1 MSAVRIN
8 DVVKVRDPA
17 SNEETLVFDPFNP
30 VNKEITEPEV
40 RQLLTRFGIPESAPI
55 QNMALYRR
63 AFVHKSYV
71 RRPDLENLERGI
83 EIVPKPEDCMA
94 LKTESND
101 RLEFVGDGVLECI
114 TKYYLYER
122 FPKNDEGFM
131 TDTKIALVKNDAIGQ
146 IALDIGL
153 HKWYILSKNAEQKNT
168 RNNVKKL
175 GNLFEAFMGAMFLD
189 FNKIGPGSG
198 FYLCQTWLV
207 NLFETPGLIPWH
219 RIIETNE
226 NYKNQLQV
234 MIQKEFKTVPLYLE
248 LPVGNYSGANKPPSR
263 SEATLEAQ
271 RPQKPKATL
280 EEGCGVGCGHSTNGA
295 PDGVAEVI
303 FRMGVFLSLG
313 QPAHQAEKEWQ
324 KALPL
329 SQFTCW
335 QQVHDQAARQ
345 GGKVLILLG
354 EGTNRIKKKA
364 EQTACQK
371 ALDQTF

>member
-1 MSAVRIN
+1 MLSDRMSAVRIN
-8 DVVKVRDPA
+8 DVHRVQDPA
-17 SNEETLVFDPFNP
+17 TNEETLVFDPYNP
-30 VNKEITEPEV
+30 VNKEISEPEV
-40 RQLLTRFGIPESAPI
+40 RQLLTRFGIPESVPI
-55 QNMALYRR
+55 QNMALFRR

-71 RRPDLENLERGI
+71 RRPDLENQERGVQ
-83 EIVPKPEDCMA
+83 IVPKPDDCMA
-94 LKTESND
+94 LKTKSND

-168 RNNVKKL
+168 RTNVKKL
-175 GNLFEAFMGAMFLD
+175 GNLFEAFLGAMFLD
-189 FNKIGPGSG
+189 FNKIAVDDEAGWFGRVFQLGPG
-198 FYLCQTWLV
+198 FQLCQTWLV

-234 MIQKEFKTVPLYLE
+234 LIQKEFKTVPLYLE
-248 LPVGNYSGANKPPSR
+248 LPTDAHRQSM
-263 SEATLEAQ
+263 
-271 RPQKPKATL
+271 
-280 EEGCGVGCGHSTNGA
+280 NGA
-295 PDGVAEVI
+295 TEGVDI
-303 FRMGVFLSLG
+303 LFRMGVFLSLG
-313 QPAHQAEKEWQ
+313 QPAHQAEKEWH

-329 SQFTCW
+329 SQFTSW
-335 QQVHDQAARQ
+335 QQVHDLAARQ
-345 GGKVLILLG
+345 GGKVLIMLG

>member
-17 SNEETLVFDPFNP
+17 SNEETLVFDPFNS

-40 RQLLTRFGIPESAPI
+40 RQLLTRFGIPASAPI

-63 AFVHKSYV
+63 SFVHKSYV
-71 RRPDLENLERGI
+71 RRPDLENVDRGI

-94 LKTESND
+94 LKTKSND

-153 HKWYILSKNAEQKNT
+153 HHWYILSKNAEQKNT

-198 FYLCQTWLV
+198 FHLCQTWLV

-234 MIQKEFKTVPLYLE
+234 IIQKEFKTVPLYLE
-248 LPVGNYSGANKPPSR
+248 LPPRNAPSVF
-263 SEATLEAQ
+263 ATLEAQ
-271 RPQKPKATL
+271 RPPRSEATL
-280 EEGCGVGCGHSTNGA
+280 VEGGVGHSLDGA

-303 FRMGVFLSLG
+303 FRMGVFLCLG

-324 KALPL
+324 KAVPL
-329 SQFTCW
+329 TQFSSW
-335 QQVHDQAARQ
+335 QQVHDQMARQ
-345 GGKVLILLG
+345 GKVLILLG

-371 ALDQTF
+371 ALDKCF